1 MEYKPN
7 LFVNFPLTVKPIPNK
22 PTICAGNQDFL
33 GLSLPAKGEVGSGHP
48 LQCGPFGTT
57 IFTAVPQARIIH
69 IFLLVISF
77 FKNIAPKLQ
86 NHTFLCT
93 AIGKN
98 RLNVQ
103 NVEDNFPLCLQ
114 ADTSNFLRFNLIVR
128 QKKYFS

>member
-22 PTICAGNQDFL
+22 PIICAGNQDFL
-33 GLSLPAKGEVGSGHP
+33 GLSLPAKGAVGSGHP

-69 IFLLVISF
+69 IFLRVISF

-86 NHTFLCT
+86 NHTFLCI
-93 AIGKN
+93 AIGIKQIECPKC
-98 RLNVQ
+98 R
-103 NVEDNFPLCLQ
+103 
-114 ADTSNFLRFNLIVR
+114 R
-128 QKKYFS
+128 QFSAMFTGRHKQLF